1 MLTHAYPN
9 THTHTQIVIVSCSM
23 YRLKLVLTPAPTGA
37 TAVLFAQFGQGTGR
51 ILLDNVACRGSEAR
65 LINCGH
71 NAIGVHNCIHAED
84 AGVRCQ
90 RECFRYMKQIGSVV
104 ATLCCSLDSKKKN
117 FCI

>member
-1 MLTHAYPN
+1 MHPVVRTFPYTSINLP
-9 THTHTQIVIVSCSM
+9 
-23 YRLKLVLTPAPTGA
+23 PTGA
-37 TAVLFAQFGQGTGR
+37 TAVLFAQFGPGTGR
-51 ILLDNVACRGSEAR
+51 ILLDNVACRGSESR

-90 RECFRYMKQIGSVV
+90 RECFRYTKQIASVV
-104 ATLCCSLDSKKKN
+104 AMVCCSLDSKQQ